1 MTRIAE
7 FLAQYDKINTQR
19 SYKTALRLFF
29 DVVYDSSR
37 VNDDAHYEDLAER
50 YLTELQDGDRS
61 LSTDMIAL
69 ANTLADKPP
78 LTARSRI
85 AAVKEFFVE
94 NGYDLTPRDVRN
106 IRRRVPKGYAQTE
119 ENEMSR
125 ETLKT
130 ILQHCDLRGRAI
142 FLVLVSSGMRVGE
155 ALSITLSDIN
165 LDKKPAQIRIKA
177 GYTKTREAR
186 TAFISGEAAEAV
198 KAWLTVRTAH
208 MTAAENRNKGLVA
221 HGLSTEKK
229 KDDDRVFPYEYG
241 TINKIWETAVKKAGF
256 YSKDEVTERN
266 QTHIHQLR
274 KYFRTMTATKIPV
287 DVAESLMGH
296 SRYLSRAY
304 RKHTR
309 DQIAE
314 YYLKAEPAL
323 TIFSIEDPEV
333 KGKVA
338 MLSEENEVLK
348 RRLMSLEEQNE
359 VTRILLKQIEN
370 AHTISDE
377 PLFDILENPEKNMK
391 RLKRLKEIM
400 ASLPE

>member
-29 DVVYDSSR
+29 DVVYDSPR
-37 VNDDAHYEDLAER
+37 VNDDAHYENLAAR
-50 YLTELQDGDRS
+50 HLTELQDGTRT
-61 LSTDMIAL
+61 LAADMIAY
-69 ANTLADKPP
+69 ANALADKPP

-85 AAVKEFFVE
+85 AAVKEYFVE
-94 NGYDLTPRDVRN
+94 NGYDLTPRDVKN
-106 IRRRVPKGYAQTE
+106 IRRRVPKGYAQTAE
-119 ENEMSR
+119 REMSR
-125 ETLKT
+125 ETLKA

-142 FLVLVSSGMRVGE
+142 FLMLVSSGMRVGE
-155 ALSITLSDIN
+155 VLSITLADVD
-165 LDKKPAQIRIKA
+165 LDKKPAQIRIKPS
-177 GYTKTREAR
+177 YTKTREAR
-186 TAFISGEAAEAV
+186 TAFMSEEAAEAV

-221 HGLSTEKK
+221 HGLSSEKK
-229 KDDDRVFPYEYG
+229 RNDDRVFPYEYG

-256 YSKDEVTERN
+256 YSKDEVTDRN

-304 RKHTR
+304 RRHTR

-314 YYLKAEPAL
+314 YYLKAEPVL
-323 TIFSIEDPEV
+323 TIFTTDDQEARGRLTTIEKENASLREEIESLSQKMKMTESMLFHWQVALPTMLAKFSEDDPERLA
-333 KGKVA
+333 KV
-338 MLSEENEVLK
+338 L
-348 RRLMSLEEQNE
+348 Q
-359 VTRILLKQIEN
+359 
-370 AHTISDE
+370 
-377 PLFDILENPEKNMK
+377 DIAPKM
-391 RLKRLKEIM
+391 
-400 ASLPE
+400 